1 MTETSLSNHCAS
13 YTLPCTGARAP
24 KSTPMST
31 YDNSTEARWGR
42 GKIFSP
48 LHRLV
53 YSWILCAPEWKT
65 REQEVVDVFG
75 SMRRR
80 TAIMKD
86 PSNITL
92 QEIETLANLMG
103 ICPGAIRRTAR
114 KELNPEMTLDLKNE
128 SLNKPEYVSP
138 KFHPSPE
145 PVRA

>member
-1 MTETSLSNHCAS
+1 
-13 YTLPCTGARAP
+13 
-24 KSTPMST
+24 MST
-31 YDNSTEARWGR
+31 YDTEARWGR

-53 YSWILCAPEWKT
+53 YSWILCAPDWKE
-65 REQEVVDVFG
+65 REHRIIGVFG

-103 ICPGAIRRTAR
+103 ICPSAIRQTAR
-114 KELNPEMTLDLKNE
+114 KELNPEMNLFLKNE
-128 SLNKPEYVSP
+128 KP
-138 KFHPSPE
+138 KHH
-145 PVRA
+145 A